1 VPKLR
6 AAAVLTT
13 TALVLVPAVAQAAPS
28 TPPRAGAA
36 GIGDPY
42 FPLDGNGG
50 YDVQHYDLD
59 VRYDPRT
66 NVLQGV
72 ATIEARA
79 THSLSSFNLDF
90 VRPLTVRSV
99 TVGRRAAEL
108 EPRRRRADGGA
119 RDGAAQR
126 QPFVVTVV
134 YDGVPQTLQDELGFS
149 GFFHTDDGALAVGQP
164 TSRRPGSRR
173 TTTRPTRRAW
183 PCRSPCRPASR
194 ASRTAARGSDDPT
207 GLDHVGVARGGADGD
222 LPRGARHRAVRA
234 AAVHAARPGS
244 REAVDCASSTPWT
257 PTCSQPDGEGPS
269 RGEIAEKALARQP
282 EIIGFLEGFFGAYP
296 FRSAGGIVD
305 DEARLQ
311 FALETQTRPIYS
323 GAFFD
328 DELAAQLVVVHE
340 YAHMWFGDDLRLARW
355 QDIWLNEGFATYAE
369 WLWLEKQGLSTAKAQ
384 FDERF
389 ALPTNHPLWTVQIG
403 NPGAATDKLFHPAVY
418 ERGAMT
424 LHALRVRIGDERFFQ
439 LLRTWAASQAG
450 DTVSTPEFVA
460 LAEQVSGQQLDDF
473 FDQWLFTASRPAPP
487 V

>member
-99 TVGRRAAEL
+99 TVERRAAEWSRVGGEL
-108 EPRRRRADGGA
+108 TVVPRTALRNGSR
-119 RDGAAQR
+119 
-126 QPFVVTVV
+126 FVVTVV
-134 YDGVPQTLQDELGFS
+134 YDGVPQTLQDELGAS

-164 TSRRPGSRR
+164 DVAATWFPSNDHPSDAASVSVSITVPAGVEGVSNGRLVGQ
-173 TTTRPTRRAW
+173 TTRRGWTTWEWRAAE
-183 PCRSPCRPASR
+183 PMATYLVVLAIGQFELRQYSR
-194 ASRTAARGSDDPT
+194 PT
-207 GLDHVGVARGGADGD
+207 GQPGGGRLRFVDALDPD
-222 LPRGARHRAVRA
+222 LF
-234 AAVHAARPGS
+234 
-244 REAVDCASSTPWT
+244 E
-257 PTCSQPDGEGPS
+257 PDGEGAS

-323 GAFFD
+323 GPS
-328 DELAAQLVVVHE
+328 
-340 YAHMWFGDDLRLARW
+340 
-355 QDIWLNEGFATYAE
+355 
-369 WLWLEKQGLSTAKAQ
+369 STTSW
-384 FDERF
+384 
-389 ALPTNHPLWTVQIG
+389 PPSWSSCT
-403 NPGAATDKLFHPAVY
+403 
-418 ERGAMT
+418 
-424 LHALRVRIGDERFFQ
+424 
-439 LLRTWAASQAG
+439 
-450 DTVSTPEFVA
+450 STPTCGSA
-460 LAEQVSGQQLDDF
+460 TTYDWPAGRTSGS
-473 FDQWLFTASRPAPP
+473 TKASRPTPSGCGWRSRACRRPRRSSTSASRCRPTTPSGRCRSATPAPRRTSCSTRP
-487 V
+487 CTSVAR

>member
-42 FPLDGNGG
+42 FPLDGHGG
-50 YDVQHYDLD
+50 DDVQHYDLD

-99 TVGRRAAEL
+99 TVERRAASWRRTGSEL
-108 EPRRRRADGGA
+108 KVVPR
-119 RDGAAQR
+119 AALR
-126 QPFVVTVV
+126 NGSRFVVTVV
-134 YDGVPQTLQDELGFS
+134 YDGVPRTQQDALGFS

-164 TSRRPGSRR
+164 DVAATWFPSNDHPSDAASVAVSITVPAGVEGVSNGLLVGQTTRRGW
-173 TTTRPTRRAW
+173 TTWEWRAAEPMATYLVVLAIGQFKLRQYTRPTGQQGGGPLRFVDAL
-183 PCRSPCRPASR
+183 
-194 ASRTAARGSDDPT
+194 DP
-207 GLDHVGVARGGADGD
+207 D
-222 LPRGARHRAVRA
+222 LFK
-234 AAVHAARPGS
+234 
-244 REAVDCASSTPWT
+244 
-257 PTCSQPDGEGPS
+257 PDGEGPS

-369 WLWLEKQGLSTAKAQ
+369 WLWLEEQGLSTAKAQ

-424 LHALRVRIGDERFFQ
+424 LHALRVRIGDQRFFE
-439 LLRTWAASQAG
+439 LLRAWAATQSG
-450 DTVSTPEFVA
+450 DTVTTPEFVA
-460 LAEQVSGQQLDDF
+460 LAERIAGEQLDALF
-473 FDQWLFTASRPAPP
+473 GQWLFTARKPAPS